1 MRDALGRRQFGTCRR
16 YPLSS
21 RTGDRA
27 SSISSEMRFEP
38 GEFRPV
44 PLEDYRELL
53 DDYVAWLWANFYQRI
68 FPEWTTGQ
76 QARARDIDAL
86 PESLRNVLT
95 GILTGLSSFTA
106 NMLDTEISQA
116 RFTIEEQ
123 FPGLIDSL
131 SEWGPMVLRDFRAA
145 DAAVEL
151 QAAEV
156 YEREA
161 DVIVVDV
168 AVKPEVAEVD
178 ESQPGAV
185 VEPQAVEDDES
196 REPKA
201 VKSKKRE
208 EKQDRKRRK
217 EEKKR
222 VRKREK
228 KEKKREKKDKRR
240 KKKAEKR
247 E

>member
-1 MRDALGRRQFGTCRR
+1 
-16 YPLSS
+16 
-21 RTGDRA
+21 
-27 SSISSEMRFEP
+27 MRFEP

-76 QARARDIDAL
+76 QARARDINAL
-86 PESLRNVLT
+86 PENLRNVLT
-95 GILTGLSSFTA
+95 GILTGLSTFTA

-156 YEREA
+156 DEREA
-161 DVIVVDV
+161 DVVIEVQ
-168 AVKPEVAEVD
+168 VAEVYERELD
-178 ESQPGAV
+178 AV
-185 VEPQAVEDDES
+185 VEQQDAVTDEREPDVVVERQVVKVDEK

-201 VKSKKRE
+201 AKSKKKE

-217 EEKKR
+217 EEKKQ
-222 VRKREK
+222 V
-228 KEKKREKKDKRR
+228 KKREKKDK
-240 KKKAEKR
+240 KR
-247 E
+247 EKKDKKREKKDKKRDKKDKKRD